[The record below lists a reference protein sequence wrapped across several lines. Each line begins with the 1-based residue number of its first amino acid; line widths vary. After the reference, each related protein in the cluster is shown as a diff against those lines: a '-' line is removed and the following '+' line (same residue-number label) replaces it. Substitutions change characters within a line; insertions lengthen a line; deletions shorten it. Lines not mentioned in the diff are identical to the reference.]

1 MLSVIETEYTYLR
14 LTEFLLL
21 FFYLPSLNML
31 PGEIQACDRGD
42 EYELDPNSVKLC
54 SSATYTVQVE
64 AFNYMAPVIDV
75 PGADERIRLR

>member
-1 MLSVIETEYTYLR
+1 
-14 LTEFLLL
+14 
-21 FFYLPSLNML
+21 ML

-64 AFNYMAPVIDV
+64 PFNYMAPVIDV

>member
-1 MLSVIETEYTYLR
+1 
-14 LTEFLLL
+14 
-21 FFYLPSLNML
+21 ML

-42 EYELDPNSVKLC
+42 EYELDPHSVKLC

-75 PGADERIRLR
+75 PGADERIRLRWDVGDLIPSMCVDEEVVWCAKEVM